1 MMTEF
6 VSPHALPHRLI
17 RLYHSPR
24 IRLLLALLYTVI
36 LSVALL
42 QSSSRPVIGQP
53 APPGPPDLG
62 REIVLTIGHL
72 VTFTGLTLMW
82 WWALRITQPHRRALM
97 LTIFGVVIYS
107 VLTEIAQ
114 GSVPDRS
121 ASMEDLVTNI
131 LAMTLAAW
139 GINRYLREK

>member
-1 MMTEF
+1 MINEF

-17 RLYHSPR
+17 RLSHSPT
-24 IRLLLALLYTVI
+24 IRLLLALLYTAI

-62 REIVLTIGHL
+62 REIILTLGHL

-82 WWALRITQPHRRALM
+82 WWALRLVQPPRRAM
-97 LTIFGVVIYS
+97 ILTIIGVVIFGIM
-107 VLTEIAQ
+107 TELAQ
-114 GSVPDRS
+114 SYVPDRGS
-121 ASMEDLVTNI
+121 SIEDLMANV
-131 LAMTLAAW
+131 LAVAVGTW
-139 GINRYLREK
+139 IIQRFLRD